1 VSWRLSGSYL
11 EVCNCEAICPCRR
24 IDGVTGGDSTYREC
38 LGALSWW
45 ITEGEVDGV
54 DCSSLGVVL
63 VSRYHDDEPGSPW
76 RWVMHVDERATSEQ
90 RGLLADIFAGHRG
103 GTPLS
108 QFPWAF
114 KESSRLAV
122 VPSKIEIDHTPG
134 KGWFRA
140 GGSVDVRIAGPYPEQ
155 PTVTCVI
162 PGHDR
167 SGRELVAEQVRA
179 DDEYFQFAFS
189 GRCGYEATF
198 EYASA
203 P

>member
-1 VSWRLSGSYL
+1 Q
-11 EVCNCEAICPCRR
+11 
-24 IDGVTGGDSTYREC
+24 
-38 LGALSWW
+38 
-45 ITEGEVDGV
+45 
-54 DCSSLGVVL
+54 
-63 VSRYHDDEPGSPW
+63 
-76 RWVMHVDERATSEQ
+76 RA
-90 RGLLADIFAGHRG
+90 LLADIFAGRRG

-114 KESSRLAV
+114 KESTRLAI
-122 VPSKIEIDHTPG
+122 VPSRIEIDHTPG

-167 SGRELVAEQVRA
+167 SGREVVAEQVRA

-189 GRCGYEATF
+189 GRC
-198 EYASA
+198 
-203 P
+203 